1 MPFSIFYFTVL
12 QMNKFSREELDINN
26 GKNGAS
32 AFIAYRGKV
41 YDVSSSF
48 LWRNGKH
55 QVTHDAGEDLT
66 DALAQAPHGE
76 EMLKQFPIVG
86 ILIED

>member
-1 MPFSIFYFTVL
+1 
-12 QMNKFSREELDINN
+12 MNKISREELAIDN

-32 AFIAYRGKV
+32 AFIAYRGRV

-76 EMLKQFPIVG
+76 GMLKRFPVVG

>member
-1 MPFSIFYFTVL
+1 MKEFTRL
-12 QMNKFSREELDINN
+12 ELAINN

-32 AFIAYRGKV
+32 VYIAYEGKV

-48 LWRNGKH
+48 LWKNGKH
-55 QVTHDAGEDLT
+55 QVIHNAGDDLT

-76 EMLKQFPIVG
+76 VMLKRFPVVG
-86 ILIED
+86 IFAGD

>member
-1 MPFSIFYFTVL
+1 
-12 QMNKFSREELDINN
+12 MNKFSREELNINN
-26 GKNGAS
+26 GKNWAS